1 MEKKDRDVS
10 RERRE
15 ERKDKEVSF
24 FGYVGLYDN
33 ISYFMII

>member
-24 FGYVGLYDN
+24 FVMWAYMTIYPIL
-33 ISYFMII
+33 